1 MEHVALVCPVCGAPY
16 RETIP
21 VEVAQVK
28 CHYCGASI
36 VIPATAPRCP
46 NHPGLIAG
54 VSCNDCGRSFCRDC
68 LSPYFVQGQDDSGT
82 LYLCNSCLAKRN
94 VEKAQYPLLVGVF
107 TLILGVF
114 ILLISPVEGILWIAF
129 LAVPITVYGI
139 VKSRRVFRQED
150 LTYIERKPE
159 PSFRQIEA
167 KVVSEY
173 TKAYRV
179 HASVL
184 LENRLKSYMKD
195 GMRYEEAMRKLAKDE
210 GYA

>member
-1 MEHVALVCPVCGAPY
+1 MEHMALVCPVCGAPY

-21 VEVAQVK
+21 VGMAQVK

-36 VIPATAPRCP
+36 VIPAAAPRCP
-46 NHPGLIAG
+46 NHPDLIAG
-54 VSCNDCGRSFCRDC
+54 VLCNDCGRSFCRDC

-82 LYLCNSCLAKRN
+82 LYLCSSCLAKRN
-94 VEKAQYPLLVGVF
+94 VEKAEYPLLFGVL

-114 ILLISPVEGILWIAF
+114 ILLLTPIAGVLWIAF
-129 LAVPITVYGI
+129 LAVPLIVYGI
-139 VKSRRVFRQED
+139 LKSRRFFRQED
-150 LTYIERKPE
+150 LTYGEKKPE
-159 PSFRQIEA
+159 VSFQEIEA

-184 LENRLKSYMKD
+184 LENRLKSYIKE
-195 GMRYEEAMRKLAKDE
+195 GISYEEALRRLAEDE
-210 GYA
+210 GYT